1 LEKIKKLRLLILT
14 QYFWPENFLIND
26 LALYLTKKNI
36 KVDVVTGYPNY
47 PEGKIYKNF
56 FRKKKKFSKLDNVNI
71 YRVPTIPRKESKF
84 FLFLNYLSYCLFSS
98 FFVIFILKKKY
109 DIVFTYQISPITV
122 GLPSVLLRTIKKV
135 PHVMWVQD
143 LWPDTVID
151 LNIFKSKII
160 QNLIRLISLKIYQNC
175 DHIITQSRMIE
186 KKLNYYLKKKIP
198 ITTVRNWLELNLN
211 LKRSNLKILYPKKK
225 LSNFDIIFAGN
236 IGEAQDIES
245 IVECIKMCQKNN
257 PRVRWIFLGGG
268 SKLDWLKKQKINNKL
283 NNLYI
288 LGKKPKEHVMN
299 YLILAD
305 ATLISLKNGNALNL
319 VLPYKFLHYLFLKK
333 PILGMINGETN
344 YLIKK
349 NKVGFCVN
357 SGNYEMLYQNI
368 LKIQKLST
376 FKLNK
381 IKNNCE
387 KLIKSDFFRERQ
399 ISKII
404 KIIRV

>member
-1 LEKIKKLRLLILT
+1 MEKIKKLRLLILT

-56 FRKKKKFSKLDNVNI
+56 FRKKKKFSRLDKVNI
-71 YRVPTIPRKESKF
+71 YRVPTIPRKKNKF

-122 GLPSVLLRTIKKV
+122 GLPSILLRTIKKV

-186 KKLNYYLKKKIP
+186 KKLNLYLKKKIP
-198 ITTVRNWLELNLN
+198 ITTVRNWLEGNLN
-211 LKRSNLKILYPKKK
+211 LKKSKLKILYPKK
-225 LSNFDIIFAGN
+225 D
-236 IGEAQDIES
+236 
-245 IVECIKMCQKNN
+245 
-257 PRVRWIFLGGG
+257 
-268 SKLDWLKKQKINNKL
+268 
-283 NNLYI
+283 
-288 LGKKPKEHVMN
+288 
-299 YLILAD
+299 
-305 ATLISLKNGNALNL
+305 
-319 VLPYKFLHYLFLKK
+319 
-333 PILGMINGETN
+333 
-344 YLIKK
+344 
-349 NKVGFCVN
+349 
-357 SGNYEMLYQNI
+357 
-368 LKIQKLST
+368 
-376 FKLNK
+376 
-381 IKNNCE
+381 
-387 KLIKSDFFRERQ
+387 
-399 ISKII
+399 
-404 KIIRV
+404 